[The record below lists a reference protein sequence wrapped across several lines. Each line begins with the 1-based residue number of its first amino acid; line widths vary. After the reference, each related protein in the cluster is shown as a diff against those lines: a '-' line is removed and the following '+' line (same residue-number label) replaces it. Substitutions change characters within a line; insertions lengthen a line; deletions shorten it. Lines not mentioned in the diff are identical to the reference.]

1 MTEIP
6 RQQRP
11 EPDEP
16 SSGSTQFTPGT
27 TAAGA
32 QPATDASSSATAA
45 GTSRTGGAP
54 SSAGPPDSAGT
65 PAAGSGGADSVAPAT
80 SADNPLGRTR
90 VSGIWV
96 GIIIFAI
103 VLILLLVFVL
113 QNTMKVS
120 IHYLGFNG
128 HISLAVAMLLSAV
141 AGVLLTAIAG
151 TLRIL
156 QLRKRLK
163 ANTS

>member
-6 RQQRP
+6 REQRP
-11 EPDEP
+11 EPNEP
-16 SSGSTQFTPGT
+16 SSGSTQFTPGNA
-27 TAAGA
+27 AAGA
-32 QPATDASSSATAA
+32 QPASGAVSADPAA
-45 GTSRTGGAP
+45 GLPRTGGAP
-54 SSAGPPDSAGT
+54 NSAGPPEDTGT
-65 PAAGSGGADSVAPAT
+65 PAPEDGAASAAPT
-80 SADNPLGRTR
+80 TTDDNPLARTR

-96 GIIIFAI
+96 GIIVFAV
-103 VLILLLVFVL
+103 VLILLLIFVL

-120 IHYLGFNG
+120 IHYLGLSG

>member
-54 SSAGPPDSAGT
+54 SSAGPPESPGT
-65 PAAGSGGADSVAPAT
+65 PADSGGAESAAPAT